1 VTRIIGGTGKGRRL
15 RTPPGGATR
24 PTGARVRQT
33 LFDILAPRIPGC
45 RFLDA
50 FAGNGGVGLEALSR
64 GAARVVLVDQSR
76 AAVAAIRENVR
87 AVAGAG
93 GEVHVYHQ
101 DARLALAAMADS
113 GVRFDVIYLDPP
125 YDSPWYEP
133 LIGESAYL
141 LEEAGLVVAEH
152 FHKRALPETIG
163 RLARAR
169 SVRIGDHRLSFYARH
184 DGGQGPPEGPGRDGR
199 GGAS

>member
-1 VTRIIGGTGKGRRL
+1 VSGPAIT
-15 RTPPGGATR
+15 
-24 PTGARVRQT
+24 
-33 LFDILAPRIPGC
+33 
-45 RFLDA
+45 
-50 FAGNGGVGLEALSR
+50 
-64 GAARVVLVDQSR
+64 
-76 AAVAAIRENVR
+76 AIRENLKPL
-87 AVAGAG
+87 AAAG
-93 GEVHVYHQ
+93 GDVQVLRQ
-101 DARLALAAMADS
+101 DARVALLALADS

-133 LIGESAYL
+133 LIGESAHL